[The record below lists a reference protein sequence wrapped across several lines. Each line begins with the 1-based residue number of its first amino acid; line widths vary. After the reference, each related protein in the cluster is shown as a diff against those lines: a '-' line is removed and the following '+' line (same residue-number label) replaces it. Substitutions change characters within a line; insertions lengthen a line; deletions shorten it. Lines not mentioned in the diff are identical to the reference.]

1 MAEAAVEVVAAVEVA
16 EAAEVVVL
24 LTTGFLCP
32 RQACRRSPRHPV
44 PRLPLSPTCRRSLLC
59 PRRCHLPLPRLQP
72 PPRRRPTGFLS
83 PPCPVTLGLGLGLPS
98 WVFPVCPVKSRR
110 QLPPP
115 HRLRAFLR
123 TQRQRLH
130 RRLHLHLLP
139 HLLLLHLLL
148 HLHLHRMPQTHTRPV
163 LARQRT
169 TQLPTLQ
176 LTMDDP
182 PAVRER
188 EQGREPPSVEPRAGA
203 STTRP
208 QPCPPMSGM
217 PGRKP
222 STPFSSWRCV
232 ARWWPWASGLWASGL
247 WASGLWA
254 SDRVH
259 THTHTHLHVPTCVP
273 WMVCWQVC

>member
-1 MAEAAVEVVAAVEVA
+1 MAEAAVEVVAAVE
-16 EAAEVVVL
+16 EVVLLL
-24 LTTGFLCP
+24 LTTGSLCP
-32 RQACRRSPRHPV
+32 RQACLRSPRHPV
-44 PRLPLSPTCRRSLLC
+44 LRLPLSPTCRRSLLC

-72 PPRRRPTGFLS
+72 PPRRRPTGFHS
-83 PPCPVTLGLGLGLPS
+83 PPCPVMLGLGLGLPS

-123 TQRQRLH
+123 TQRQRL
-130 RRLHLHLLP
+130 
-139 HLLLLHLLL
+139 LLLLLLL
-148 HLHLHRMPQTHTRPV
+148 LLPHLHLHRMPQTHTRPV

-259 THTHTHLHVPTCVP
+259 THTRKHIYTCPPVSRG
-273 WMVCWQVC
+273 WCAGKCAEE